1 MHSVLLGFLLIWVS
15 SFLIFAWLVWRAPM
29 MEDFLDDGDPPDSLR
44 KSGPRKSGRGSEQ
57 TA

>member
-15 SFLIFAWLVWRAPM
+15 SFLIFAWLIWRAPV
-29 MEDFLDDGDPPDSLR
+29 MEELLDDDDQ
-44 KSGPRKSGRGSEQ
+44 SGPSRSAHGQTSEQ

>member
-15 SFLIFAWLVWRAPM
+15 SFLIFAWLIWRAPI
-29 MEDFLDDGDPPDSLR
+29 MEELLDDDDQ
-44 KSGPRKSGRGSEQ
+44 SGPARSAHGDAGEQ